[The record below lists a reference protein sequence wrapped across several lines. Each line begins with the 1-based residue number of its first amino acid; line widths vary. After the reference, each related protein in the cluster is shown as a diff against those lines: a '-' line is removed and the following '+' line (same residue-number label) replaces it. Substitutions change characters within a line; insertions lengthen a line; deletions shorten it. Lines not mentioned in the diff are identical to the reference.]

1 MIDLS
6 LLDEQA
12 IIKLVVFIFA
22 ASLCFGF
29 ALGIIESWTEIPGVN
44 EPNTYGAKEKEEG
57 NINTML
63 LSNSIHSR

>member
-6 LLDEQA
+6 ILDEQA
-12 IIKLVVFIFA
+12 IIKLVVFIFV

-44 EPNTYGAKEKEEG
+44 EPNTYGAKNKEEG

>member
-1 MIDLS
+1 MFDVS
-6 LLDEQA
+6 LFNENIGILLTA
-12 IIKLVVFIFA
+12 LVFIF
-22 ASLCFGF
+22 SLCFGF